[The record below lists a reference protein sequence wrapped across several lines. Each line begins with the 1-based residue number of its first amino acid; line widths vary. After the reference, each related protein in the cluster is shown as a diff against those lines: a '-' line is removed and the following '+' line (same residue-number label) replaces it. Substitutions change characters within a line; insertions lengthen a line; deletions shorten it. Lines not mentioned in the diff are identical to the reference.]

1 MSTLAMIIKVIVAGM
16 CECYMPNLVLEA
28 LLSSPLTKSTLVGQT
43 GRLVIP
49 FAVYRE
55 GKKIA

>member
-1 MSTLAMIIKVIVAGM
+1 MIIKVIVAGM